1 MTKAQQKTQS
11 VERNRQ
17 MIEHAWKVGQDYG
30 VDIFSHSFRAWEDVA
45 KFLNQNYPGE
55 KTWTADSVRLLSYW
69 YTADD
74 GVVVRRPRKARGTG
88 TVAVNR
94 MKSRIAC
101 KLKAHD
107 PVFEN
112 VATTVLR
119 HYKASGSPKVVV
131 ELLNLD
137 TTALMSAYR
146 KQRGAWNE
154 DKVDKIIRRCKRQR
168 PDLFT
173 RIVGEPAII
182 RKNKKSTPVQQGFA
196 LGDSAT
202 NAAAFVPAATEQ
214 PVLRPTLRPVQVRD
228 YIDTPL
234 MAMARAGLTPRKPD
248 VTTAKPKTTRV
259 HIQHDGDVLQV
270 IQTPQKRLIISAKAT
285 EASGGKLV
293 AAVAKLCQELGVDVS
308 KW

>member
-1 MTKAQQKTQS
+1 MTKTQQHAQS
-11 VERNRQ
+11 VEHNRQ
-17 MIEHAWKVGQDYG
+17 LIAHAWKVGQDYG
-30 VDIFSHSFRAWEDVA
+30 VDMFSHDFHAWEDVA

-88 TVAVNR
+88 TVAINK
-94 MKSRIAC
+94 MKTKIKC
-101 KLKAHD
+101 KLTPRD
-107 PVFEN
+107 PIFET
-112 VATTVLR
+112 VATAALDYYRISRSPKKVAGLLNDDSRSVLR
-119 HYKASGSPKVVV
+119 AWR
-131 ELLNLD
+131 D
-137 TTALMSAYR
+137 
-146 KQRGAWNE
+146 QRGNWNE

-173 RIVGEPAII
+173 RIVGEPASI
-182 RKNKKSTPVQQGFA
+182 RKNKKSSQLQQAFA
-196 LGDSAT
+196 LDAAKTTTKQVPMLTREYMDATDGVFAPAPVVQHRFANGDVVT
-202 NAAAFVPAATEQ
+202 
-214 PVLRPTLRPVQVRD
+214 
-228 YIDTPL
+228 
-234 MAMARAGLTPRKPD
+234 ARAGITFTP
-248 VTTAKPKTTRV
+248 TKPKTTRV
-259 HIQHDGDVLQV
+259 RIQHDGDVLQV